1 MKPYLH
7 IRQFLL
13 LFNLCIS
20 LLAIAQ
26 DGTRNTA
33 NTSTTHSAGKIMIVP
48 FEPKL
53 YLSEIDK
60 KINDQTKWNFNQIRE
75 NFRHQLDKQLQ
86 LKLKS
91 YGPVVSF
98 YSDSAKMS
106 KDLEYLYGATRLS
119 FDPLDKPSSIN
130 SLPAKPTSGIKDG
143 QVAVEMSSEK
153 KFTNLLLTDKE
164 ALLYL
169 NKKYQADYFVFV
181 NQLDIKNDKDSYDI
195 TTDTYQRRLDVHF
208 TILDKQ
214 GKLIT
219 SGIASSAF
227 SSKENNPKKIVNTA
241 FSPAATYI
249 ATKFMAVIRPA
260 TPTPKK

>member
-1 MKPYLH
+1 LKPCFF
-7 IRQFLL
+7 IKQFLL
-13 LFNLCIS
+13 LFYLCVS
-20 LLAIAQ
+20 LLANAQ
-26 DGTRNTA
+26 DGTRYTGTA
-33 NTSTTHSAGKIMIVP
+33 PANAIGKIMIIP

-60 KINDQTKWNFNQIRE
+60 KVNAQTKWNFNQIRE

-86 LKLKS
+86 LKLKNYAS
-91 YGPVVSF
+91 VISF
-98 YSDSAKMS
+98 YTDSAKMS
-106 KDLEYLYGATRLS
+106 KDLEYVYRATSIS

-130 SLPAKPTSGIKDG
+130 SLPVKTTGIKDG

-153 KFTNLLLTDKE
+153 KFTNILLTDKE

-169 NKKYQADYFVFV
+169 NKKYQAEYFVFV
-181 NQLDIKNDKDSYDI
+181 NQLDIKNDVDAYNI
-195 TTDTYQRRLDVHF
+195 TTDTYPRKVNVHY

-219 SGIASSAF
+219 AGIASSTF
-227 SSKENNPKKIVNTA
+227 SSKENNPKKIVNLS

-249 ATKFMAVIRPA
+249 ATKFMGVIKPA
-260 TPTPKK
+260 PAPQKK